1 MENKK
6 AMEIQ
11 ARVFVEFFGFF
22 FLFVFV
28 FQENF

>member
-22 FLFVFV
+22 FFVFV